1 MWRTI
6 RTGGGN
12 KAFDTNKATKKAV
25 MTPRPGSDTPDQD
38 PNGQQGPTD
47 SAQTPG
53 GTAVERIIERFGGI
67 RPMAHK
73 LDIPVTTV
81 QGWKKRGAIP
91 LNRHPDLRSAAEK
104 HGIALDEAELDAA
117 TPSEERPAGT
127 TPGVYDPVSELQP
140 AAVDPA
146 PGEAAADGPATGRT
160 ADDEPVVASPP
171 PPPVE
176 ERRSGGS
183 GFATAASVLALIA
196 AAAALTQPWWMPQA
210 PPPSPPP
217 AVAPATVQALDQR
230 VGQIDQRLQQLA
242 ARPAGNG
249 DAAAQV
255 QPLVDRI
262 AALEQRVQE
271 AGQAQGGGQPAV
283 DLAPLENRIAALEQQ
298 PAQAPEDPRVAELAG
313 TLSSVQKSVDGVQQR
328 LQQLGSNADAA
339 QRLSQEV
346 DGLKKQIASLQQ
358 ELQARRDAST
368 AVEALVLAAGQ
379 LRTSLAGNQPFQSEL
394 QAVRQLGVDDQQVTQ
409 ALDSVAPY
417 AAKGVPTRPT
427 LTDRFSTLASDI
439 VRAANKG
446 NGTNWLDQVGG
457 TLSTLVTVRQ
467 QGAGVVGDSAQAI
480 VARTEAALQEG
491 NLAQAVKEASALQ
504 GPAAE
509 TASGWLADA
518 KARLAA
524 DEAARQIGARSIA
537 LLGKSAGAQKGAA
550 Q

>member
-1 MWRTI
+1 
-6 RTGGGN
+6 
-12 KAFDTNKATKKAV
+12 

-38 PNGQQGPTD
+38 PNGQQGPNE

-91 LNRHPDLRSAAEK
+91 LNRHPDLRSAAVR

-117 TPSEERPAGT
+117 TPSEERPAVA
-127 TPGVYDPVSELQP
+127 PSGVYDPVSELQP

-146 PGEAAADGPATGRT
+146 PGGSTIGDGPSTDRVVE
-160 ADDEPVVASPP
+160 DEPVVASPPP

-196 AAAALTQPWWMPQA
+196 AGAALTQPWWMPET
-210 PPPSPPP
+210 PP
-217 AVAPATVQALDQR
+217 APTVAPATVQALDQR
-230 VGQIDQRLQQLA
+230 VGQIDQRVQQLA
-242 ARPAGNG
+242 SRPAATG
-249 DAAAQV
+249 DAAAQL
-255 QPLVDRI
+255 QPLADRI
-262 AALEQRVQE
+262 GALEQRVQQ
-271 AGQAQGGGQPAV
+271 AGQTQPAQAAV
-283 DLAPLENRIAALEQQ
+283 DLAPLESRLAVLEQRPAPEA
-298 PAQAPEDPRVAELAG
+298 PAQPPAQPPEDPRVAGLAD
-313 TLSSVQKSVDGVQQR
+313 TLASVQKSVDGVQQR
-328 LQQLGSNADAA
+328 LQQVGGTAETA
-339 QRLSQEV
+339 QRLAQEV
-346 DGLKKQIASLQQ
+346 DGLKQQLASLQKD
-358 ELQARRDAST
+358 LQARRDAST
-368 AVEALVLAAGQ
+368 AAEALVLAAGQ
-379 LRTSLAGNQPFQSEL
+379 LRAALAGSQPFQGEL
-394 QAVRQLGVDDQQVTQ
+394 QAVRQLGVNDTQVAQ
-409 ALDSVAPY
+409 ALDSIAPF
-417 AAKGVPTRPT
+417 APKGVPTRPT

-509 TASGWLADA
+509 AAAGWLADA

-537 LLGKSAGAQKGAA
+537 LLGASAGAQKGAA

>member
-1 MWRTI
+1 
-6 RTGGGN
+6 
-12 KAFDTNKATKKAV
+12 

-38 PNGQQGPTD
+38 PNGQQGPNE

-53 GTAVERIIERFGGI
+53 GSAVERIIERFGGI

-91 LNRHPDLRSAAEK
+91 LNRHPDLRSAAVR

-117 TPSEERPAGT
+117 TPSEERPAGSVA
-127 TPGVYDPVSELQP
+127 GVYDPVSELQP
-140 AAVDPA
+140 AAVDSA
-146 PGEAAADGPATGRT
+146 PGGTTIGDGPT
-160 ADDEPVVASPP
+160 ADRSVEDEPVVASPP
-171 PPPVE
+171 PPPPAE
-176 ERRSGGS
+176 ERRSGGT

-196 AAAALTQPWWMPQA
+196 AGAALTQPWWMPQT
-210 PPPSPPP
+210 PPAA

-230 VGQIDQRLQQLA
+230 IGQIDQRVQQLA
-242 ARPAGNG
+242 SRPAATG
-249 DAAAQV
+249 DAAAQL
-255 QPLVDRI
+255 QPLADRI
-262 AALEQRVQE
+262 GALEQRVQQ
-271 AGQAQGGGQPAV
+271 ASQAQTGQAQSGEGQPAQAAV
-283 DLAPLENRIAALEQQ
+283 DLAPLESRLAALEQRPAPQ
-298 PAQAPEDPRVAELAG
+298 PPAQPPEDPRVAGLAD
-313 TLSSVQKSVDGVQQR
+313 TLASVQKSVDGVQQR
-328 LQQLGSNADAA
+328 LQQVGGTAETA
-339 QRLSQEV
+339 QRLAQEV
-346 DGLKKQIASLQQ
+346 DGLKQQLASLQK

-368 AVEALVLAAGQ
+368 AAEALVLASGQ
-379 LRTSLAGNQPFQSEL
+379 LRSALAGSQPFQSEL
-394 QAVRQLGVDDQQVTQ
+394 QAVRQLGVNDAPVAQ
-409 ALDSVAPY
+409 ALDSIAPY

-427 LTDRFSTLASDI
+427 LTDRFSTLAGDI

-509 TASGWLADA
+509 AASGWLADA

-524 DEAARQIGARSIA
+524 DEAAQRIGARSIA
-537 LLGKSAGAQKGAA
+537 LLGASAGAQKGAA

>member
-1 MWRTI
+1 
-6 RTGGGN
+6 
-12 KAFDTNKATKKAV
+12 

-38 PNGQQGPTD
+38 PNGQQGPNE

-91 LNRHPDLRSAAEK
+91 LNRHPDLRSAAVR
-104 HGIALDEAELDAA
+104 HGIALDESELDAA
-117 TPSEERPAGT
+117 TPSEERPAGAAT
-127 TPGVYDPVSELQP
+127 GVYDPVSELQP
-140 AAVDPA
+140 AAVEPT
-146 PGEAAADGPATGRT
+146 PGRAAVDGGSAAERVIE
-160 ADDEPVVASPP
+160 DEPVVASPP
-171 PPPVE
+171 PPPPVD

-183 GFATAASVLALIA
+183 GFATVVSVLALIA
-196 AAAALTQPWWMPQA
+196 AGAALTQPWWMPQT
-210 PPPSPPP
+210 PP
-217 AVAPATVQALDQR
+217 APTVAPATVQALDQR
-230 VGQIDQRLQQLA
+230 LGQIDQRVQQLA
-242 ARPAGNG
+242 SRPAATG
-249 DAAAQV
+249 DAAAQL
-255 QPLVDRI
+255 QPLADRI
-262 AALEQRVQE
+262 GALEQRVQQ
-271 AGQAQGGGQPAV
+271 AAQAQPGQDQPAQAAV
-283 DLAPLENRIAALEQQ
+283 DLAPLESRLAALEQRPAPEA
-298 PAQAPEDPRVAELAG
+298 PAQPPEDPRVAGLAD
-313 TLSSVQKSVDGVQQR
+313 TLASVQKSVDGVQQR
-328 LQQLGSNADAA
+328 LQQVGGTAETA
-339 QRLSQEV
+339 QRLAQEV
-346 DGLKKQIASLQQ
+346 DGLKQQLASLQKD
-358 ELQARRDAST
+358 LQARRDAST
-368 AVEALVLAAGQ
+368 AAEALVLAAGQ
-379 LRTSLAGNQPFQSEL
+379 LRAALAGSQPFQSEL
-394 QAVRQLGVDDQQVTQ
+394 QAVRQLGVNDTQVAQ
-409 ALDSVAPY
+409 ALDSIAPF
-417 AAKGVPTRPT
+417 APKGVPTRPT

-509 TASGWLADA
+509 AASGWLADA

-537 LLGKSAGAQKGAA
+537 LLGASAGAQKGAA

>member
-1 MWRTI
+1 
-6 RTGGGN
+6 
-12 KAFDTNKATKKAV
+12 

-38 PNGQQGPTD
+38 PNGQQGPND

-91 LNRHPDLRSAAEK
+91 LNRHPDLHAAAEK

-117 TPSEERPAGT
+117 TPSEERAAGT

-146 PGEAAADGPATGRT
+146 PGDAAGDRPAPGPAV
-160 ADDEPVVASPP
+160 DDEPVVASPP

-196 AAAALTQPWWMPQA
+196 AAAALTQPWWMPQT
-210 PPPSPPP
+210 PPAP
-217 AVAPATVQALDQR
+217 AVAPAAVQALDQR

-255 QPLVDRI
+255 QPLADRI

-271 AGQAQGGGQPAV
+271 AGQGQGGGQPAV
-283 DLAPLENRIAALEQQ
+283 DLAPLENRIAELEQRPVQSQ
-298 PAQAPEDPRVAELAG
+298 PAQPPEDPRVAELAD

-328 LQQLGSNADAA
+328 LQQVGSNAEAA

-509 TASGWLADA
+509 AASGWLEDA

-537 LLGKSAGAQKGAA
+537 LLGKSAGAQTGAA